1 MELIIERS
9 LEKRTNED
17 EFLIPDIELD
27 DVVAILMSI
36 CEVFES
42 SQIVTF
48 IVSGFGQTKWPV
60 DCRTDLAT
68 IIEQVPEIL
77 EKIREGEYA
86 FQLDFYEQGIERQ
99 LVFEEDN
106 NLVKVT
112 CISRTHWTPSPSSI
126 FMEKVEVS
134 TMFESLYSN
143 FLEYST
149 VLCIELANNTLLKE
163 WGK

>member
-1 MELIIERS
+1 MELIIESS

-17 EFLIPDIELD
+17 EFFIPDIELD
-27 DVVAILMSI
+27 DEVAILMSI

-77 EKIREGEYA
+77 EKIRRGGYA

-106 NLVKVT
+106 SMVKVT
-112 CISRTHWTPSPSSI
+112 CISRTHWAPSPSSI
-126 FMEKVEVS
+126 FMEKAEVS
-134 TMFESLYSN
+134 TMFESLYGN
-143 FLEYST
+143 FLEFSKF
-149 VLCIELANNTLLKE
+149 LCTELANHTLLKE
-163 WGK
+163 WEK